1 MSSETSLI
9 ADDGVEIP
17 MFDKTYKSFL
27 NKSIILYGSSG
38 SGKSMIMR
46 DLLYILKDYIPNVI
60 VIAPTNNLNHSYD
73 GIIPSQL
80 IFNEVTEDLIKNI
93 FNRQKGV
100 VNIYNMINNLTKL
113 ENIYAKIAKSDDYII
128 RTKIENGYTN
138 IKNKYDKNHSIHI
151 SEKKIKLQ
159 ELDSL
164 HKEKMKEFYK
174 KVINKYRNQ
183 INSNIGH
190 YKKILDDIEL
200 KIINFININPSM
212 LLIIDDA
219 AVSAN
224 IWCKYQEIKE
234 LFMNGR
240 HWKMT
245 FMISFQDDKLLD
257 SSLRKNAFI
266 NIFTTETICNA
277 YFNRTAN
284 NFTPQEKKKMAKIA
298 NFIFNDPKLKEKNYK
313 KMVHIKDKV
322 PSVYYTIADY
332 IDDFK
337 FGSSHLHDL
346 CNKVKKNSEMTDNEF
361 DEEIK
366 AFLG

>member
-1 MSSETSLI
+1 MSNSSLLL
-9 ADDGVEIP
+9 DDGTEIP
-17 MFDKTYKSFL
+17 MFNKNYKLFL

-38 SGKSMIMR
+38 SGKSIIMR
-46 DLLYILKDYIPNVI
+46 DILYILKNHIPNVV

-73 GIIPSQL
+73 GIIPTQL
-80 IFNEVTEDLIKNI
+80 IFPEVTEDLIKGI
-93 FNRQKGV
+93 FKRQKGV
-100 VNIYNMINNLTKL
+100 VNIYNMINNITKL
-113 ENIYAKIAKSDDYII
+113 ENIYYKIAKEDDNII
-128 RTKIENGYTN
+128 KSKIEKGYIE
-138 IKNKYDKNHSIHI
+138 IKRKYDQNNSIHI

-159 ELDSL
+159 ELESL
-164 HKEKMKEFYK
+164 HKDKMKEFYK
-174 KVINKYRNQ
+174 KVINKYRNL
-183 INSNIGH
+183 INTNQN
-190 YKKILDDIEL
+190 YKNLFDDIEL
-200 KIINFININPSM
+200 KMINFININPSM

-277 YFNRTAN
+277 FFNRSAN
-284 NFTPQEKKKMAKIA
+284 NFTPQEKKKMAKVS
-298 NFIFNDPKLKEKNYK
+298 NFIFNDSKLKDKNYK

-322 PSVYYTIADY
+322 PNVYYIIADY
-332 IDDFK
+332 VDDFK
-337 FGSSHLHDL
+337 FGSMHLHTL
-346 CNKVKKNSEMTDNEF
+346 CDKVKKDNEITDNEF
-361 DEEIK
+361 EEEIK
-366 AFLG
+366 AFLSN

>member
-1 MSSETSLI
+1 MSLNTSLI
-9 ADDGVEIP
+9 TDDGIEIP
-17 MFDKTYKSFL
+17 MFEKKYKSFL

-46 DLLYILKDYIPNVI
+46 DILYILKDHIPNVV

-80 IFNEVTEDLIKNI
+80 IFAEVTEDLIKNI
-93 FNRQKGV
+93 FKRQKGV
-100 VNIYNMINNLTKL
+100 VNIYNMINNISKL
-113 ENIYAKIAKSDDYII
+113 EQIYIKIAKNDDNII
-128 RTKIENGYTN
+128 KSKIERGYYT
-138 IKNKYDKNHSIHI
+138 IKNKYDQNNNIHI

-164 HKEKMKEFYK
+164 HKDKMKEFYK
-174 KVINKYRNQ
+174 KVINKYRNL
-183 INSNIGH
+183 INTNDN
-190 YKKILDDIEL
+190 YKRIFDDIEL

-224 IWCKYQEIKE
+224 IWCKYQEVKE

-266 NIFTTETICNA
+266 NIFTAETICNA
-277 YFNRTAN
+277 YFNRSAN
-284 NFTPQEKKKMAKIA
+284 NFTPQEKKKMAKLA
-298 NFIFNDPKLKEKNYK
+298 NFVFNDPKLKDKNYK
-313 KMVHIKDKV
+313 KMIHIKDKI
-322 PSVYYTIADY
+322 PNIYYTIADY
-332 IDDFK
+332 VDDFK
-337 FGSSHLHDL
+337 FGSLHLHQL
-346 CNKVKKNSEMTDNEF
+346 CNKVKKDNEITDSEF

-366 AFLG
+366 AFLS